1 MHFALQARIL
11 VYKLRYIIGCG
22 LVHLD
27 QCRAYDIVNCTRI
40 RTQTPH
46 PISYL
51 LRLTHQTH
59 FTRSVRPSLKQSEK
73 SLISVNSQDHSI
85 SKRLLYGIFSVLP
98 GIPHAHHRLNQTALN
113 QRWFNAGP
121 PSATLAQHRTSIE
134 WTSRVCSFPPAP
146 SHAQVLFFPPPFIR
160 WFPESARKKPQFTQ
174 SLVAAFEAC
183 AVWSSTGNVHGL
195 SWYNMVAYNT
205 AVISQKA
212 VSAYFS
218 TEQIL
223 PFGFAEQYR
232 REYLVF

>member
-1 MHFALQARIL
+1 MTCALRAFYGIFTIFTIFLPRGALCTPGPYSRIQVTIYHRL
-11 VYKLRYIIGCG
+11 WIGPSRPMRSLRY
-22 LVHLD
+22 
-27 QCRAYDIVNCTRI
+27 IVNCTRI

-134 WTSRVCSFPPAP
+134 
-146 SHAQVLFFPPPFIR
+146 
-160 WFPESARKKPQFTQ
+160 
-174 SLVAAFEAC
+174 
-183 AVWSSTGNVHGL
+183 
-195 SWYNMVAYNT
+195 
-205 AVISQKA
+205 
-212 VSAYFS
+212 
-218 TEQIL
+218 
-223 PFGFAEQYR
+223 
-232 REYLVF
+232 